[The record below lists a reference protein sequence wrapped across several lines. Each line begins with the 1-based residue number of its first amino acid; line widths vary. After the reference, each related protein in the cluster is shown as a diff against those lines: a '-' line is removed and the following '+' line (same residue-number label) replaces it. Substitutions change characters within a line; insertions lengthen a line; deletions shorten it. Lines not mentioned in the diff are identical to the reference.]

1 MFSKLSLFF
10 SIALILSGIVVM
22 RFQFVSS
29 QITTGF
35 VQIEGVVQDD
45 PRQRGQSVFFDFQGY
60 KIITSVYPKISYG
73 DVIKIEGEANE
84 DGFVSFPKIEKID
97 KISNF
102 QTFLFSIRSKID
114 EKINKFLPEPQSSLL
129 SGVLLG
135 VDRGLPD
142 DFEDDLRTTGTIH
155 VVVVSGYNIMVV
167 GGFFLLLAGRIK
179 RKYAIILSIIAIIF
193 YTLLT
198 GAQPPT
204 VRAAIMGTLA
214 FSATLFG
221 RQNLPFYS
229 LMLAAFIMIMIN
241 PFVLTDI
248 GFQLSFMAT
257 TGIILFK
264 DSLQRFLV
272 RIPSPFSEDLTTTIA
287 AQLLVVPIIFF
298 HFGQISVISVFVNT
312 LVLWTVPL
320 ATILGFGIAI
330 FGLFLE
336 PFGQIIAWIAWVPL
350 SIFTVVVEIFA
361 KIPLA
366 QIQVPENNLIT
377 LVVYYL
383 LLIIS
388 VQLFSKYVKT
398 SKKNS
403 K

>member
-1 MFSKLSLFF
+1 
-10 SIALILSGIVVM
+10 
-22 RFQFVSS
+22 
-29 QITTGF
+29 
-35 VQIEGVVQDD
+35 
-45 PRQRGQSVFFDFQGY
+45 
-60 KIITSVYPKISYG
+60 
-73 DVIKIEGEANE
+73 
-84 DGFVSFPKIEKID
+84 
-97 KISNF
+97 
-102 QTFLFSIRSKID
+102 
-114 EKINKFLPEPQSSLL
+114 
-129 SGVLLG
+129 
-135 VDRGLPD
+135 
-142 DFEDDLRTTGTIH
+142 
-155 VVVVSGYNIMVV
+155 
-167 GGFFLLLAGRIK
+167 
-179 RKYAIILSIIAIIF
+179 
-193 YTLLT
+193 
-198 GAQPPT
+198 
-204 VRAAIMGTLA
+204 
-214 FSATLFG
+214 
-221 RQNLPFYS
+221 
-229 LMLAAFIMIMIN
+229 MLAAFIMIMIN

>member
-1 MFSKLSLFF
+1 
-10 SIALILSGIVVM
+10 
-22 RFQFVSS
+22 
-29 QITTGF
+29 
-35 VQIEGVVQDD
+35 
-45 PRQRGQSVFFDFQGY
+45 
-60 KIITSVYPKISYG
+60 
-73 DVIKIEGEANE
+73 
-84 DGFVSFPKIEKID
+84 
-97 KISNF
+97 
-102 QTFLFSIRSKID
+102 
-114 EKINKFLPEPQSSLL
+114 
-129 SGVLLG
+129 
-135 VDRGLPD
+135 
-142 DFEDDLRTTGTIH
+142 
-155 VVVVSGYNIMVV
+155 
-167 GGFFLLLAGRIK
+167 
-179 RKYAIILSIIAIIF
+179 
-193 YTLLT
+193 
-198 GAQPPT
+198 
-204 VRAAIMGTLA
+204 MGTLA